1 MGDFQKYW
9 SQNVG
14 QDFLFIVL
22 DIFVGGISCG
32 RKRCMREINASRAW
46 DPVHAGVRLLRG
58 RLQRKGGGSTGMIYP
73 SDKIMNQSW
82 ANEWIY
88 VGSIWLFHGCQ
99 NTGMF
104 ASVNWLMGSR
114 KLKGREH
121 NDKKKHNKKWSA
133 KKGMK
138 WKTTNTTL

>member
-1 MGDFQKYW
+1 
-9 SQNVG
+9 
-14 QDFLFIVL
+14 
-22 DIFVGGISCG
+22 
-32 RKRCMREINASRAW
+32 
-46 DPVHAGVRLLRG
+46 
-58 RLQRKGGGSTGMIYP
+58 MIYP

-133 KKGMK
+133 KKRNEMK
-138 WKTTNTTL
+138 NNKYHTVGKILKYIMKIVERV